1 MSTLPERL
9 RGWAI
14 DAREGRKLVGA
25 DQDLR
30 EAARQLD
37 LARKALKAICDIN
50 EKDLARY
57 CAKADGLVLD
67 ALIAFD
73 IATGAA

>member
-1 MSTLPERL
+1 MTTLQERL

-14 DAREGRKLVGA
+14 DAREGRKMFGA

-30 EAARQLD
+30 EAAQQLD
-37 LARKALKAICDIN
+37 FARKALRAICDLDEN
-50 EKDLARY
+50 DLARY
-57 CAKADGLVLD
+57 CAKADAMALD